1 MPADGLK
8 SAVNT
13 VQNAAQTSIARVG
26 KKNIETPTKISITPT
41 NGINDCDIGAGKKK
55 TSKKLSQAVFPN
67 SPQIPWPM
75 KHPRIANRNKKNN
88 RSSNEMDEAKGFTNV
103 RYVAV
108 LDIKRKLRL
117 AAFKDETEHI

>member
-1 MPADGLK
+1 MR
-8 SAVNT
+8 
-13 VQNAAQTSIARVG
+13 IARVG
-26 KKNIETPTKISITPT
+26 IKKIDIPTMMSIIPT
-41 NGINDCDIGAGKKK
+41 NGINDCDKGVGKKK
-55 TSKKLSQAVFPN
+55 TSKKVSQAVLPK
-67 SPQIPWPM
+67 SPQIPWPT

-88 RSSNEMDEAKGFTNV
+88 RSSNEMAEAKGFTNV